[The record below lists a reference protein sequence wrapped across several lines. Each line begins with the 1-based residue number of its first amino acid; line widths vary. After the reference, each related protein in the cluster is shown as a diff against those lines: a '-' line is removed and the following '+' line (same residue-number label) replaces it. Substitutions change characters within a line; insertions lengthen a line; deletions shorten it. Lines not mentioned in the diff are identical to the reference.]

1 MRARRRAHGPHAPR
15 PVPAGRMGHLERRR
29 PRCERGH
36 SPAWRCHP
44 APPGR
49 RRTMYARTTTVRG
62 DPRAVEDGITFV
74 RDDVWPMVERMDGCI
89 GMSMLADREAGRC
102 IVTSAWASEDAM
114 RASTD
119 AVQESRR
126 RAAEVMRADTVDIA
140 EWEIAVLHRSRPA
153 GDAACVR
160 ATWVDVPAGQVDG
173 MIDAFRMSL
182 LPRLDD
188 FPGFCSVSL
197 LVDRLDRKSTRLNS
211 SHANISYAVFCLKK
225 KKK

>member
-1 MRARRRAHGPHAPR
+1 
-15 PVPAGRMGHLERRR
+15 
-29 PRCERGH
+29 
-36 SPAWRCHP
+36 
-44 APPGR
+44 
-49 RRTMYARTTTVRG
+49 MYARTTTVRG

-126 RAAEVMRADTVDIA
+126 RAAEVMRAETVDIA

-160 ATWVDVPAGQVDG
+160 ATWIDVPADRVDG

-197 LVDRLDRKSTRLNS
+197 LVDRLGHRAVAAVTYEDRAALERTREQGAALREEFSRAMNSTITEVAEFDLAMA
-211 SHANISYAVFCLKK
+211 HLHVPEMA
-225 KKK
+225 